1 MAIAKFK
8 PLITL
13 LIIAII
19 LYALHKLVFFTLLE
33 NADATF
39 KYSLEILYVF
49 FFISTAVIISMLII
63 IKKRSLDQVGM
74 SFLLITSIK
83 MIFCYVLLR
92 PILLLETQNSSIEK
106 INFFTL
112 FILFLAIE
120 TLTTIR
126 LLNNKQ

>member
-1 MAIAKFK
+1 MGIAKFK

-13 LIIAII
+13 LVIAIV
-19 LYALHKLVFFTLLE
+19 LYVLHKLIFFTLLQ

-39 KYSLEILYVF
+39 EYSLEILYSF
-49 FFISTAVIISMLII
+49 FFISSAAIISILVIIKEKSI
-63 IKKRSLDQVGM
+63 DHVGM

-83 MIFCYVLLR
+83 MIVCYMLLR
-92 PILLLETQNSSIEK
+92 PILSLETQDSSIEK

-120 TLTTIR
+120 TLSTIR